1 MMGDSTRLQ
10 QVAWNLLSNAV
21 KFTPKHGRV
30 QVSLLRV
37 GSALEL
43 RVEDSGRGID
53 PSFVPHVFEAFRQE
67 DASASR
73 SRGGLG
79 LGLAIT
85 RQLVELHGGQISA
98 HSEGEGRGAR
108 FVVSLPV
115 APLAEH
121 PEESRHA
128 VRGLSEI
135 ASFERPEHLR
145 GLSVLVVDDEEDAR
159 NLVAMVLED
168 CGCRVLMAA
177 SVREGLEQ
185 LELHRPDLLISDIG
199 MPEEDGYA
207 LIRQVRSLPRERG
220 GDIPAAALTAYAR
233 PEDRRRLLNAGYS
246 IHLSKPVE
254 PAELVAVVATLSRFL
269 HR

>member
-1 MMGDSTRLQ
+1 
-10 QVAWNLLSNAV
+10 V

-30 QVSLLRV
+30 QVSLRRV
-37 GSALEL
+37 GSNLEL
-43 RVEDSGRGID
+43 GVEDSGKGID

-67 DASASR
+67 DGSASR
-73 SRGGLG
+73 ARGGLG

-98 HSEGEGRGAR
+98 HSEGDGRGAR

-115 APLAEH
+115 APLAAHSEGAQ
-121 PEESRHA
+121 HA
-128 VRGLSEI
+128 VRELS
-135 ASFERPEHLR
+135 AVAPFDRPSHLR

-159 NLVAMVLED
+159 SLVAMVLED
-168 CGCRVLMAA
+168 CGCRVLMAQ
-177 SVREGLEQ
+177 SVREGLQQ

-199 MPEEDGYA
+199 MPDEDGYDF
-207 LIRQVRSLPRERG
+207 IRQVRGLPRERG

-246 IHLSKPVE
+246 IHLAKPVE